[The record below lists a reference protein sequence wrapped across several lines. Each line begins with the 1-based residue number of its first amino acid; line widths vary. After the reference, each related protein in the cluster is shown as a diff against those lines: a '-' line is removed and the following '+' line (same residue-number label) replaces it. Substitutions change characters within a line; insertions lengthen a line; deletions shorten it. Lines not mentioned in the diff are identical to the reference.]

1 MAPRSV
7 LVCLLTLVGLD
18 VLAQKVSGAF
28 DAVATFGGASRHTGT
43 TVVNEPPEALGANR
57 NVYKSMRC
65 HLSEL

>member
-1 MAPRSV
+1 M

-18 VLAQKVSGAF
+18 VLAQKVSDAF

-43 TVVNEPPEALGANR
+43 TFVNEPPEALGANR

-65 HLSEL
+65 HLPEP

>member
-1 MAPRSV
+1 MVPRSV